1 MLLRLAVVAVPMGLL
16 LSRSMAWMS
25 SGKTH
30 AELISRLRG
39 MNYSCVG
46 RYAVVSHRCKLNDPV
61 FVCYISSCIDHG
73 VIRSDRVFDAMLA
86 TDRGIYSRDYPYAD
100 SPQSIGEFHLAVPF
114 INIP

>member
-39 MNYSCVG
+39 RPVDYSCVS
-46 RYAVVSHRCKLNDPV
+46 RYAVVSDRYTLNYPV
-61 FVCYISSCIDHG
+61 CVLYIIMYRSWGNPQRSCI
-73 VIRSDRVFDAMLA
+73 
-86 TDRGIYSRDYPYAD
+86 
-100 SPQSIGEFHLAVPF
+100 
-114 INIP
+114 

>member
-39 MNYSCVG
+39 NMTPTWQIYALFLRGARTANY
-46 RYAVVSHRCKLNDPV
+46 V
-61 FVCYISSCIDHG
+61 FVFIFYYYISKITG
-73 VIRSDRVFDAMLA
+73 
-86 TDRGIYSRDYPYAD
+86 
-100 SPQSIGEFHLAVPF
+100 
-114 INIP
+114 